1 MTRNRWLLILTGL
14 TAGVLLS
21 GRLVSLAQD
30 GAAAVRKDAPDPA
43 KRQAPAAGQ
52 RLPDLNSPDARA
64 TPDVAVRE
72 PGTAG
77 SALQVALL
85 RPYHFPFARPTPLFQ
100 VCAHLKQ
107 TLKAE
112 VVLDLAALGRQDVD
126 PDDPVQLELDGVR
139 LKTGLKLLLDQ
150 VGLTFHVVAEDNLMI
165 ITDLEGADDPADRI
179 LSELKA
185 LHRDL
190 HALQD
195 DVDELREFVGDDR
208 QGGRVRKPT
217 IIEEMPDVEG
227 EKPAAGPDKQANPR
241 AKPGGVDSPPTG
253 ERPAPARVPLH
264 GPRRRTM
271 KRTST
276 VAPIG
281 RA

>member
-1 MTRNRWLLILTGL
+1 MTRNRWLLILMGL
-14 TAGVLLS
+14 FGGLLLS
-21 GRLVSLAQD
+21 GRLVTLAQD
-30 GAAAVRKDAPDPA
+30 GEAVSRKDAPA
-43 KRQAPAAGQ
+43 QQKAFAGDQ
-52 RLPDLNSPDARA
+52 RLPDPNAAGARA
-64 TPDVAVRE
+64 TSEVAVRDAAS
-72 PGTAG
+72 P
-77 SALQVALL
+77 SSSLPVALL
-85 RPYHFPFARPTPLFQ
+85 QPYHFPFARPTPLFE

-112 VVLDLAALGRQDVD
+112 VVLDLAALGRQDTEPED
-126 PDDPVQLELDGVR
+126 QVQLQLDGVR

-150 VGLTFHVVAEDNLMI
+150 VGLTYRVVAEDNLMI

-179 LSELKA
+179 FSELKA

-195 DVDELREFVGDDR
+195 DIDELRELVGDDR

-227 EKPAAGPDKQANPR
+227 EKPAAGPDRPGNTRP
-241 AKPGGVDSPPTG
+241 KPGADLPAGG
-253 ERPAPARVPLH
+253 ARAAPARVPLH
-264 GPRRRTM
+264 GPRRGVM
-271 KRTST
+271 KRTT
-276 VAPIG
+276 FVAPIG

>member
-14 TAGVLLS
+14 IAGALLS

-30 GAAAVRKDAPDPA
+30 GEPPARKDAQDPA
-43 KRQAPAAGQ
+43 KLQAPAEGQ
-52 RLPDLNSPDARA
+52 RLPELNAADAHA
-64 TPDVAVRE
+64 TPDVAARE
-72 PGTAG
+72 TASPG

-85 RPYHFPFARPTPLFQ
+85 RPFHFPFARPTPLFQ

-112 VVLDLAALGRQDVD
+112 VVLDLAALGRQDVE

-150 VGLTFHVVAEDNLMI
+150 VGLTYHVVSEDNLMI

-190 HALQD
+190 HSLQD
-195 DVDELREFVGDDR
+195 DVDELRGVMGDDR

-217 IIEEMPDVEG
+217 IIDEMPDVEG
-227 EKPAAGPDKQANPR
+227 EKPAAGPDKPGNTRP
-241 AKPGGVDSPPTG
+241 KPGADAPAAGA
-253 ERPAPARVPLH
+253 RPAPARVPLR
-264 GPRRRTM
+264 GPRRGLL
-271 KRTST
+271 KRKRIVAST
-276 VAPIG
+276 G